1 MIQYWILFNL
11 VISLYELYC
20 YNNYHKL
27 GINNKNN
34 IILDSWSEYS
44 RVDPR
49 YIINSQIKGN
59 DYTYVW
65 NFELFNVFNTILL
78 TIFYLTNKQY
88 NINII
93 LISQLLATSL
103 YFSTLLITVKSNKEI
118 KEIIVNN
125 STYTKRM
132 LYYFISSIWILV
144 PLYFL
149 SK

>member
-1 MIQYWILFNL
+1 MIKYWILFNL

-20 YNNYHKL
+20 YNNYEKL
-27 GINNKNN
+27 GIDKKNN

-49 YIINSQIKGN
+49 YVLNKNN
-59 DYTYVW
+59 DYKYVW
-65 NFELFNVFNTILL
+65 NFELFNVVNTILL
-78 TIFYLTNKQY
+78 TLFYLNNKPNMNI

-103 YFSTLLITVKSNKEI
+103 YFSTLITSDKEI
-118 KEIIVNN
+118 KETIIKN
-125 STYTKRM
+125 STKTKRI